1 MADFGDYAGQYLTMA
16 RDARRMP
23 LEIARTESDLMTQ
36 AAARPGIAAQSS
48 LLQEQVPYGSA
59 MARAKL
65 EGTPFE
71 QRNQQ
76 MTMAGVERQNRAL
89 EAQLAAQQESQ
100 RRQHSLEEMRLRQE
114 KDQSAINNYNAAL
127 KAYEAGIGPNPGPAP
142 GMVKAGGLPGTF
154 PDGKAPTGP
163 AVSLPPDLMKLP
175 PGARNKIWAER
186 LADQPQA
193 VTKIEG
199 LTTTLDQMID
209 EAKQLQG
216 HAGMTLGSGY
226 TGTVMRN
233 LPDLPT
239 TAPGEGTRN
248 FGERL
253 KSLGAQIG
261 FNALSQM
268 REMSKTGGAL
278 GQVSDFENKRLEA
291 AISALD
297 AQQNPDDIKRA
308 LRQVTNYA
316 EAAKK
321 NMAAAYKRTYG
332 EDLPA
337 MEKRQVVPPNAG
349 EAAPAAQ
356 SAPAEPTAT
365 GPNGQKVV
373 FRNGQWM
380 PL

>member
-23 LEIARTESDLMTQ
+23 LEIARTESELATQ

-71 QRNQQ
+71 QRGQQ
-76 MTMAGVERQNRAL
+76 ITMLGQERQNRAL
-89 EAQLAAQQESQ
+89 EQQLLYQQENQ
-100 RRQHSLEEMRLRQE
+100 RRQHALEESRIRQE

-142 GMVKAGGLPGTF
+142 GTVRAGGGGATTT
-154 PDGKAPTGP
+154 PTGP

-297 AQQNPDDIKRA
+297 AQQNPEDIKRA

-332 EDLPA
+332 EDLPKL
-337 MEKRQVVPPNAG
+337 EKREVVPPNAG